1 MKITNYHYPN
11 RFKIPKYN
19 VIHLL
24 NQVLKC
30 KMDLNQGIYIP
41 TALNN
46 SIDSLVYPY
55 SVYLGMVGELMDNDT
70 IETKTLANLMM
81 KLENPYYLE
90 LFKNEFITA
99 KKVLNPNFK
108 IDDEPNIRVNSEVVS
123 LSDCAVSEDNVFVIS
138 IYNDGKYP
146 LKVSRIFYKLLFA

>member
-1 MKITNYHYPN
+1 
-11 RFKIPKYN
+11 
-19 VIHLL
+19 
-24 NQVLKC
+24 
-30 KMDLNQGIYIP
+30 
-41 TALNN
+41 
-46 SIDSLVYPY
+46 
-55 SVYLGMVGELMDNDT
+55 MVGELMDNDT

-123 LSDCAVSEDNVFVIS
+123 L
-138 IYNDGKYP
+138 
-146 LKVSRIFYKLLFA
+146 